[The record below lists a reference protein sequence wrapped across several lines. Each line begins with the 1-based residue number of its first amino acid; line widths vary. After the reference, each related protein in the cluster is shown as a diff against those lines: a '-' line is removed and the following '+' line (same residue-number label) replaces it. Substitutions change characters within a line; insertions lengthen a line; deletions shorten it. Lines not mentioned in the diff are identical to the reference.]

1 MTEEEIA
8 QMVRNNFDDQV
19 VSTLRKQGM
28 GKADLADELNVTRTE
43 INSATRDYSAAER
56 FVKLRAKI
64 RRFLGIP
71 MKRYKLVEIEEDET
85 EKIGA

>member
-1 MTEEEIA
+1 MTEEEIS

-19 VSTLRKQGM
+19 VSALRKRGL
-28 GKADLADELNVTRTE
+28 GKTDLADELNVTRTE
-43 INSATRDYSAAER
+43 INSATRDYSVAER

-64 RRFLGIP
+64 RHFLDIP
-71 MKRYKLVEIEEDET
+71 MLEYKLIEVDEK

>member
-19 VSTLRKQGM
+19 VSALRKRGL
-28 GKADLADELNVTRTE
+28 GKTDLADELNVTRTE
-43 INSATRDYSAAER
+43 INSATRDYSVAER
-56 FVKLRAKI
+56 FVKLREKI
-64 RRFLGIP
+64 RRFLDIP
-71 MKRYKLVEIEEDET
+71 MLKYKLIEVDEK

>member
-19 VSTLRKQGM
+19 VSALRKRGL
-28 GKADLADELNVTRTE
+28 GKTDLADELNVTRTE
-43 INSATRDYSAAER
+43 INSATRDYSDAER

-64 RRFLGIP
+64 RRFLDIP
-71 MKRYKLVEIEEDET
+71 MLEYKLIEVDEK